1 MTAPRWHKVL
11 ADLLGNK
18 TRTILAILS
27 IAIGLFTIGFVSAS
41 GAIMMPEIDANYAA
55 AKPHSAMIYTEPF
68 DESVLQEAQAL
79 PGVGRL
85 ESRVNLTVQ
94 LQTGTDRKL
103 NLSIDGI
110 PPVSQIH
117 MDLLSPVDPPALP
130 ALADGEV
137 WIENSSL
144 RLFPVKPGETIE
156 VQSSGGETHRLRV
169 AAIVRDVSMPA
180 AMFGGPLSAFATP
193 ATVES
198 LGGPALPN
206 KFLLSV
212 AENGHDSKHVQ
223 EVIGTV
229 CGFLRASGRTT
240 CGTWIYNPGEHFSR
254 QIFSGIMIV
263 LNVLGGLAVLL
274 SMFLVINTVN
284 ALLSQHVR
292 HIGIMKAIGGR
303 TGQIVGLYLVLVA
316 SYGLLALVMAAPL
329 SALAAY
335 ATSKMLADMV
345 NISLGG
351 FHVVPLAL
359 LAQAGMALLIPLA
372 AAAVPVFAGTRISV
386 RRAIS
391 TYGMGPEKVAKKSG
405 RGRLGRLLERAGFL
419 SRPMAL
425 ALGNVFRRKGR
436 LILTLST
443 LTLGGA
449 IFISVF
455 NLQDSIHKAVNDLS
469 GFFPADVTVNF
480 SEPYSAVEVEKLALT
495 VADVTGAESWGQ
507 ANASLLSADGS
518 ESETVSIYAPPAKST
533 LIQPVLEAGRWLL
546 PGDTNTLVIG
556 PSLLAKR
563 PDLSVGDKVTLPFG
577 EVETT
582 WTVVGIYRMSGNV
595 NPPLLYANYES
606 LDRYMPEQGLTTML
620 QVSTVDGSVTTQRRA
635 AQTLEKAFGGQG
647 LQTAMVQVNEDW
659 LAQQRS
665 SFNVIIYFLLVMA
678 ALIALVGVLGLTGMM
693 SMNVL
698 ERTREI
704 GVLRA
709 VGASNGAVLGM
720 VIAEGTTVGLV
731 SWLLAL
737 ALSFPLTSIMD
748 SAIGTVMFK
757 RPFPYVIGWQGWVIW
772 LAGVLVLSAL
782 ASALPA
788 GRAVRL
794 TVRDVLA
801 YE

>member
-1 MTAPRWHKVL
+1 M
-11 ADLLGNK
+11 
-18 TRTILAILS
+18 
-27 IAIGLFTIGFVSAS
+27 
-41 GAIMMPEIDANYAA
+41 
-55 AKPHSAMIYTEPF
+55 
-68 DESVLQEAQAL
+68 
-79 PGVGRL
+79 
-85 ESRVNLTVQ
+85 
-94 LQTGTDRKL
+94 
-103 NLSIDGI
+103 
-110 PPVSQIH
+110 
-117 MDLLSPVDPPALP
+117 
-130 ALADGEV
+130 
-137 WIENSSL
+137 
-144 RLFPVKPGETIE
+144 
-156 VQSSGGETHRLRV
+156 
-169 AAIVRDVSMPA
+169 
-180 AMFGGPLSAFATP
+180 
-193 ATVES
+193 
-198 LGGPALPN
+198 
-206 KFLLSV
+206 
-212 AENGHDSKHVQ
+212 
-223 EVIGTV
+223 
-229 CGFLRASGRTT
+229 
-240 CGTWIYNPGEHFSR
+240 
-254 QIFSGIMIV
+254 
-263 LNVLGGLAVLL
+263 
-274 SMFLVINTVN
+274 
-284 ALLSQHVR
+284 
-292 HIGIMKAIGGR
+292 
-303 TGQIVGLYLVLVA
+303 
-316 SYGLLALVMAAPL
+316 
-329 SALAAY
+329 
-335 ATSKMLADMV
+335 
-345 NISLGG
+345 
-351 FHVVPLAL
+351 
-359 LAQAGMALLIPLA
+359 
-372 AAAVPVFAGTRISV
+372 
-386 RRAIS
+386 
-391 TYGMGPEKVAKKSG
+391 
-405 RGRLGRLLERAGFL
+405 
-419 SRPMAL
+419 
-425 ALGNVFRRKGR
+425 
-436 LILTLST
+436 
-443 LTLGGA
+443 
-449 IFISVF
+449 
-455 NLQDSIHKAVNDLS
+455 
-469 GFFPADVTVNF
+469 
-480 SEPYSAVEVEKLALT
+480 EKLALT

-563 PDLSVGDKVTLPFG
+563 PDLGVGDKVTLPFG

-582 WTVVGIYRMSGNV
+582 WTIVGIYRMSGNV

-635 AQTLEKAFGGQG
+635 AQALEKAFGGQG